1 MKEMSSLSFLPLIC
15 SFPLSPPPIF
25 ESYFISYQI
34 DLVTKQIYQLDLVG
48 AHEKDQMFQTHSTS
62 ARPFLL
68 HFLCAFVCLYPLFGP
83 YVLFHLS
90 LIFHI
95 LNITCASSSGLE
107 DLALLKTSVTNTKYQ
122 CLSCLLVQSGNVGII
137 WLLIQ
142 EASVFCQIRS
152 KTWKHDS

>member
-1 MKEMSSLSFLPLIC
+1 MKRIKCFKLIQLQPDRSYYIFSAPL
-15 SFPLSPPPIF
+15 
-25 ESYFISYQI
+25 
-34 DLVTKQIYQLDLVG
+34 
-48 AHEKDQMFQTHSTS
+48 
-62 ARPFLL
+62 
-68 HFLCAFVCLYPLFGP
+68 FVLYPLFGP

-137 WLLIQ
+137 WLLI
-142 EASVFCQIRS
+142 
-152 KTWKHDS
+152 